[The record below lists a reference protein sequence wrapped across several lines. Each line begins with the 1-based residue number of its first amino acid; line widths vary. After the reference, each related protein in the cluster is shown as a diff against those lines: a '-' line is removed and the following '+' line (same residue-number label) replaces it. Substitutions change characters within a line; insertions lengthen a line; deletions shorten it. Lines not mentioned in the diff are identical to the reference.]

1 MNDNWK
7 NKIIVFCGPSGSG
20 KTTVLRS
27 VMGWIHDLSF
37 YSSATS
43 RSIRGGEK
51 DGVDYY
57 FLTPQVF
64 QDRVA
69 KGDFVEWEEVYTD
82 TYYGTLKSELERIHN
97 EGKIPV
103 SDVDVKGAMRIKEIF
118 GDDALV
124 VFIKTPLELIRE
136 RLVSRGTETED
147 KINMRIAR
155 AEEEFTYEHKC
166 DAVVENIDL
175 NKAVLDATEIVK
187 SFLEK

>member
-1 MNDNWK
+1 MNNNWK

-64 QDRVA
+64 QERVA

>member
-1 MNDNWK
+1 MHENWK

-27 VMGWIHDLSF
+27 VMGWVHDLSF

-43 RSIRGGEK
+43 RSMREGEK
-51 DGVDYY
+51 EGVDYY
-57 FLTPQVF
+57 FITPQVF
-64 QDRVA
+64 QERVA
-69 KGDFVEWEEVYTD
+69 KGDFVEWEEVYKD

-97 EGKIPV
+97 DGKIPV

-124 VFIKTPLELIRE
+124 IFIKTPLELIRE
-136 RLVSRGTETED
+136 RLISRGTETEE

-155 AEEEFTYEHKC
+155 AEEEFTYEGKC

-187 SFLEK
+187 EFIKK

>member
-1 MNDNWK
+1 MHENWK

-27 VMGWIHDLSF
+27 VMGWIPDLTF
-37 YSSATS
+37 YVSATS
-43 RSIRGGEK
+43 RAIRGGER

-57 FLTPQVF
+57 FITADEF
-64 QDRVA
+64 RS
-69 KGDFVEWEEVYTD
+69 KVEAGEFIEHEEVYKD
-82 TYYGTLKSELERIHN
+82 TFYGTLKSEIERIH
-97 EGKIPV
+97 KLDKVPV
-103 SDVDVKGAMRIKEIF
+103 SDVDVKGAMHIKEIY
-118 GDDALV
+118 GDSALV
-124 VFIKTPLELIRE
+124 VFVKTPLELIRE

-155 AEEEFTYEHKC
+155 AEEEFTYEGKC

-187 SFLEK
+187 KFLDK

>member
-1 MNDNWK
+1 MNNNWK

-43 RSIRGGEK
+43 RSMRAGEK
-51 DGVDYY
+51 EGVDYY

-64 QDRVA
+64 QERVA
-69 KGDFVEWEEVYTD
+69 KGDFVEWEEVYAN

-187 SFLEK
+187 SFLKK